1 MNSRNSDSVEAQAKE
16 SRNILLGKV
25 REILNKN
32 NIYAEEITC
41 NNINSSVANALIK
54 KDCSEFKVITND
66 MTARVILP
74 KLGRC
79 SELEVARV
87 SNTLFSTTI
96 LTDET
101 SLGRIPRILVEVLA
115 NEHDP
120 NDSKPLQDVL
130 DTLKTNGL
138 SNNTMLF
145 NDGALNVKALRV
157 LYNALPHKR
166 RNLLIVAICK
176 QLFTNLESYIEKF
189 KERNANVIKE
199 RDDIDEAYENKIIE
213 LQKEI
218 SKRDAEIKQVNALS
232 VEKNHLRIALT
243 NVRDNLQKK
252 ECNMNDVISYINETL
267 SGKEKEITTGDILK
281 GPINKSIDCFD
292 DLKNPEEEFKDFDED
307 PNHFGNPGDT
317 VMDGIKKFEKLSK
330 ELEGICTC
338 IRNVGFYAHGS
349 QKTIEKGIENDH
361 AYVSSLATADSFGD
375 LAKLSFNSYNY
386 LKVLIDKLA
395 KYINNLKYSTIKYV
409 AAYNEI
415 LREANVNSTT
425 LIGKL
430 ESKIGYRTDA
440 SYDEVFS
447 VLSSL
452 FQQSSV
458 IGKTLDPSYNTDIPS
473 ASVVH
478 LALTASSVS
487 LVPQVIDIEAQI
499 EEKKAKKLQLEN
511 KQKPIQKTDRQIT
524 IERKTTKPNG
534 KITTNKTKINLD
546 NDYECEC
553 ENLSKQ
559 ELFELCLYRKDL
571 YMERNTKHKVSLI
584 DNTIKCL
591 TTEKEILEQAFD
603 GSNAMQIMKLINELY
618 KDCVTDAK
626 SIKQSAAYE
635 QLMKHVEEME
645 HLISIHISEKAYR
658 NIATMM
664 LLRDYNITPGKLIS
678 LIYLAYHEDEVN
690 KITKCNDFLQST
702 RCSSFITPLSLE
714 EAISRMFRTLLL
726 YYRACVDKTDLLK
739 CLARAIIYI
748 ALKLKIVAR
757 VNEHA
762 SVQSNNVMASFYG
775 YESSVLL
782 TRILKKQD
790 MTILNSIINANS
802 ALTYKEQPAIK
813 YNKENNESNQTNQ
826 LCEKTERI
834 TKMLEQIQEQPKE
847 EQPLNKPKQPLN
859 KPKQPKE
866 EQPLNKPIRKQPR
879 NKLLPL
885 PKRNQPEEQ
894 PEERILYNG
903 MYLYKT
909 TIECFKSANCY
920 DESLLGK

>member
-32 NIYAEEITC
+32 NIYAEKITC

-101 SLGRIPRILVEVLA
+101 SPGRIPRILVEVLA

-307 PNHFGNPGDT
+307 PNRFGNPGDT

-349 QKTIEKGIENDH
+349 QKTIEKGIENGH
-361 AYVSSLATADSFGD
+361 AYVSSLATADSFED

-499 EEKKAKKLQLEN
+499 KEKKAKKLQLEN
-511 KQKPIQKTDRQIT
+511 KQKSIQKTDRQIT

-546 NDYECEC
+546 NDYECE
-553 ENLSKQ
+553 NLSKQ

-584 DNTIKCL
+584 DDTIKCL

-678 LIYLAYHEDEVN
+678 LIYLAYHEDDVN

-702 RCSSFITPLSLE
+702 RCSSFITPLRLE

-726 YYRACVDKTDLLK
+726 YYRACVDKTDVLR

-757 VNEHA
+757 VNEYA
-762 SVQSNNVMASFYG
+762 RVQPNDVMASFYG
-775 YESSVLL
+775 YESSALL

-826 LCEKTERI
+826 LCEKTEHI
-834 TKMLEQIQEQPKE
+834 TNMLKQIQEQPEE
-847 EQPLNKPKQPLN
+847 EQPLNKPEQQP
-859 KPKQPKE
+859 E
-866 EQPLNKPIRKQPR
+866 
-879 NKLLPL
+879 
-885 PKRNQPEEQ
+885 EEQ
-894 PEERILYNG
+894 PEQQPEEKILYGG
-903 MYLYKT
+903 MYLSKS
-909 TIECFKSANCY
+909 TIESLKSINCY
-920 DESLLGK
+920 HESLLGK

>member
-32 NIYAEEITC
+32 NIYAEKITC

-218 SKRDAEIKQVNALS
+218 SKRDAEIEQVNALS

-361 AYVSSLATADSFGD
+361 AYVSSLAAADSFGD

-511 KQKPIQKTDRQIT
+511 KQKSIQKTDRQIT

-546 NDYECEC
+546 NDYECE
-553 ENLSKQ
+553 NLSKQ

-584 DNTIKCL
+584 DDTIKCL
-591 TTEKEILEQAFD
+591 TTDKEILDSAFD

-757 VNEHA
+757 VNEYA
-762 SVQSNNVMASFYG
+762 RVQPNDVMASFYG

-826 LCEKTERI
+826 LCEKTEHI
-834 TKMLEQIQEQPKE
+834 TNMLKQIQEQPEEEQIQE
-847 EQPLNKPKQPLN
+847 EQPLNKPKQ
-859 KPKQPKE
+859 QTQE
-866 EQPLNKPIRKQPR
+866 
-879 NKLLPL
+879 
-885 PKRNQPEEQ
+885 EEQ
-894 PEERILYNG
+894 PEQQPEEKILYGG
-903 MYLYKT
+903 MYLSKT
-909 TIECFKSANCY
+909 TIESIKSIDCY